1 MAHEYVLVEL
11 QGGPLDGDVVQ
22 APVVDRGWPANVIGL
37 PVFVLDEATE
47 TFGWDTGNYFRHYF
61 PGRGG
66 RWRYAYSRTLPG
78 YPTLTRDHGA

>member
-1 MAHEYVLVEL
+1 MAHEYMLVEL
-11 QGGPLDGDVVQ
+11 QGPLDGDVVQ

-47 TFGWDTGNYFRHYF
+47 TFGWDTGNYF
-61 PGRGG
+61 PGKGE

-78 YPTLTRDHGA
+78 YPALSRDHGA